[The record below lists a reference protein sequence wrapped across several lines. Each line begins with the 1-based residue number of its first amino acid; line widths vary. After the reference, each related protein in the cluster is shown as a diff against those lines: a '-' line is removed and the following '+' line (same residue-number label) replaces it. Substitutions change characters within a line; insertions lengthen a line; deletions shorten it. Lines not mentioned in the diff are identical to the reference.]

1 MQASRLAERC
11 PTPLQAD
18 TYRRRLRNASTNCR
32 MSYAAFFFVEG
43 ISTLAVP
50 VHNFERVA
58 NNTES
63 NQLLERRKLAELLGD

>member
-1 MQASRLAERC
+1 
-11 PTPLQAD
+11 
-18 TYRRRLRNASTNCR
+18 